1 MATILPY
8 YTKAVPRFSSEVI
21 CNAHNFSK
29 VQKLLREF
37 ETSYACYMANTLRML
52 LETKISLS
60 SLLANSDNLNRF
72 LLDKS
77 DKKKK
82 QNKLTLVSLSSEQRL
97 NGLIIHLTNC
107 EYKCPLTK

>member
-1 MATILPY
+1 
-8 YTKAVPRFSSEVI
+8 
-21 CNAHNFSK
+21 
-29 VQKLLREF
+29 
-37 ETSYACYMANTLRML
+37 MANTLRML

-97 NGLIIHLTNC
+97 NGLIIRLTNC

>member
-60 SLLANSDNLNRF
+60 SVLANSDNLNRF

-82 QNKLTLVSLSSEQRL
+82 
-97 NGLIIHLTNC
+97 
-107 EYKCPLTK
+107 TKQIDFSFTEF

>member
-97 NGLIIHLTNC
+97 NGLIIRLTNC